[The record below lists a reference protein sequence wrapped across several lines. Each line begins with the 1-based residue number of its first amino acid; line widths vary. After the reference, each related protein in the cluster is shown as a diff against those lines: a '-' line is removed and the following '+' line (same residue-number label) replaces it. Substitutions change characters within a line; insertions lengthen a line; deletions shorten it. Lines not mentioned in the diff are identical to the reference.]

1 MLAGQLGQN
10 ETQRTLIQTAS
21 LGSSL
26 SVIPSSY
33 HNHIYGDM
41 IHIISVVI
49 TLFLEQV
56 FHVNSFKAVECD
68 IKSFSWICWVWI
80 AFQLK
85 TVFMP
90 KGPLW
95 GLPTLPWPLR
105 CWGRKNS
112 EPHSTHT
119 IAEKQME
126 ITLYPGKRRAE
137 QWWEVR
143 KAGKVASGVICR
155 GIRRQKVTLTSMQ
168 LGNYSFAVRSTVGMA
183 DDGKEDSS

>member
-1 MLAGQLGQN
+1 MIVILNKGEGLGAWVFKGKECKLQVERKERMFGRQMLAGQLGQN

-68 IKSFSWICWVWI
+68 IKSFS
-80 AFQLK
+80 
-85 TVFMP
+85 
-90 KGPLW
+90 
-95 GLPTLPWPLR
+95 
-105 CWGRKNS
+105 
-112 EPHSTHT
+112 
-119 IAEKQME
+119 
-126 ITLYPGKRRAE
+126 
-137 QWWEVR
+137 
-143 KAGKVASGVICR
+143 
-155 GIRRQKVTLTSMQ
+155 
-168 LGNYSFAVRSTVGMA
+168 
-183 DDGKEDSS
+183 